1 MLTDSVKLVEEEILE
16 LKLSVLADKEAVLD
30 ACEVD
35 GLTDQEIESLTD
47 GDVLIDLVK
56 LTEEDILEL
65 KLRVLTDKEA
75 ALDVCEVDGLTDQEM
90 E

>member
-1 MLTDSVKLVEEEILE
+1 MLVDSVKLVEEEILE

-30 ACEVD
+30 AWEVG
-35 GLTDQEIESLTD
+35 GLKD

>member
-1 MLTDSVKLVEEEILE
+1 MLVDSVKLTEEEILE

-35 GLTDQEIESLTD
+35 GLTDEEMEKLTED
-47 GDVLIDLVK
+47 DVLVDSVK
-56 LTEEDILEL
+56 LTEDKL
-65 KLRVLTDKEA
+65 KLKLTALADEEA
-75 ALDVCEVDGLTDQEM
+75 ELDALEVDGLTDEEM